1 VSIVV
6 LCGKWAAE
14 EDEAMGAFREA
25 MLRDLEIRGYSPQ
38 TIDLYLRAMRDLV
51 RFYMR
56 PPDQLRPSDINR
68 YQHWLTTERRI
79 SYSAFNVAVSAFRF
93 FYTHTVPVTW
103 KVSRVPYQRSPR
115 RLPEILSREEVAR
128 IFAAV
133 KNPKH
138 RAMLM
143 TIYAGG
149 LRLGEAL
156 RLRVEDID
164 EGRRTLRVRRGKG
177 AKDRYVPLSEVV
189 VRELRPRLD
198 EAARTDHLF
207 PGKEPGKPLCDCTVQ
222 KAFNSA
228 VRRADIQKRVSVHSL
243 RHAFATHMLE
253 GGAHIRAVQ
262 DILGHRSL
270 GTTTIYVHCT
280 DTYVRALRSPL
291 DGLPAV
297 PDGSAGGD
305 PSTGG

>member
-1 VSIVV
+1 
-6 LCGKWAAE
+6 
-14 EDEAMGAFREA
+14 MGAFRDA
-25 MLRDLEIRGYSPQ
+25 MLRELEIRGYSPS

-56 PPDQLRPSDINR
+56 PPDRLGLADINR
-68 YQHWLTTERRI
+68 YQHWLVTERKL
-79 SYSAFNVAVSAFRF
+79 SYSAYNVAVSAFRF
-93 FYTHTVPVTW
+93 FYRNVVPVTW
-103 KVSRVPYQRSPR
+103 KVTRVPYQRSPR

-133 KNPKH
+133 ANPKH
-138 RAMLM
+138 RALLM

-177 AKDRYVPLSEVV
+177 AKDRYVPLSEAV
-189 VRELRPRLD
+189 VRELRGRLD
-198 EAARTDHLF
+198 EGERADLLF
-207 PGKEPGKPLCDCTVQ
+207 PGKDPSKPLSDTTAQ
-222 KAFNSA
+222 KAFNGA
-228 VRRADIQKRVSVHSL
+228 VKRADIQKKVSVHSL

-262 DILGHRSL
+262 EILGHRSL

-280 DTYVRALRSPL
+280 ETYRRELRSPL

-297 PDGSAGGD
+297 PDPDSDGEPPPGRG
-305 PSTGG
+305 